1 MTSFDE
7 RASELFTI
15 AYRVA
20 FRLIGVRAEAEDV
33 AQETVAR
40 AYLRWGRVSPYADAW
55 TARTASNLALDLL
68 RRRSRPDQPI
78 PSPGSN
84 GQPERVDLV
93 RALRQLPRRQRDV
106 IVLRYIADLPEQ
118 AVADRLGCSVG
129 TVKQHA
135 HRALATLRTLN
146 HLQPCEGTVPDV

>member
-1 MTSFDE
+1 MTSFDD
-7 RASELFTI
+7 RAGELFSV

-40 AYLRWGRVSPYADAW
+40 AYLRWARVAPYADAW
-55 TARTASNLALDLL
+55 TARSASNLALDHL
-68 RRRSRPDQPI
+68 RRRSRPGP
-78 PSPGSN
+78 PAALPGPA
-84 GQPERVDLV
+84 GQAERVDVV

-118 AVADRLGCSVG
+118 IVADRLGCSVG

-135 HRALATLRTLN
+135 HRALATLRTLS
-146 HLQPCEGTVPDV
+146 HLQPCEGPVPDV